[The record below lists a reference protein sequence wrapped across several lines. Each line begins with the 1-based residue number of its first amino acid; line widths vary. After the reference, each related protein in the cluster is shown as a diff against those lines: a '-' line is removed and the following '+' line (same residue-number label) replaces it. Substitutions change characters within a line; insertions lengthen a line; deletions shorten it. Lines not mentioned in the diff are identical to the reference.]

1 MFNGLTGPLIMTK
14 EDMNTARDLARPALV
29 LVDLQNDNVH
39 PEGAF
44 ASSGAP
50 AHASAQGL
58 VANVQALLGWARE
71 LDVPVIHNH
80 IVTFPGRDFGGDNAP
95 IFQMIG
101 ADALRLG
108 SWGAEPLEGLEPL
121 EGEPVLRRNRMSAFN
136 GSGLDVLLR
145 NLDVSTVVVAG
156 VWTNMAVEHTVRDA
170 ADHGYR
176 AVLVTD
182 ATSSINE
189 EWQHAATN
197 FALTNIAQLVT
208 TADVVASGA
217 AGTDR

>member
-1 MFNGLTGPLIMTK
+1 LN
-14 EDMNTARDLARPALV
+14 DLVLNQGATALV

-39 PEGAF
+39 PDGAF

-50 AHASAQGL
+50 AHASSQGL
-58 VANVQALLGWARE
+58 VEHVGALLTWARAND
-71 LDVPVIHNH
+71 LPVIHNH
-80 IVTFPGRDFGGDNAP
+80 IVSFPGRDFRGSNAP

-101 ADALRLG
+101 PDSLRLG
-108 SWGAEPLEGLEPL
+108 SWGAEPVEGLEPL
-121 EGEPVLRRNRMSAFN
+121 VAEPVLLRNRMSAFN
-136 GSGLDVLLR
+136 GSGLDALLR
-145 NLDVSTVVVAG
+145 NLGVDTVVVAG

-189 EWQHAATN
+189 EWQHAATS
-197 FALTNIAQLVT
+197 FALTNIAQLLT
-208 TADVVASGA
+208 TADVVAVEPTGTGA
-217 AGTDR
+217 

>member
-1 MFNGLTGPLIMTK
+1 LNDIVLSRGTT
-14 EDMNTARDLARPALV
+14 ALV

-50 AHASAQGL
+50 AHASAQDL
-58 VANVQALLGWARE
+58 VSNVQSLLRWARA
-71 LDVPVIHNH
+71 LDLPVLHNH
-80 IVTFPGRDFGGDNAP
+80 IVAFPGRDFGGSNAP

-101 ADALRLG
+101 PDSLRLG
-108 SWGAEPLEGLEPL
+108 SWGAQPLEGLEPL
-121 EGEPVLRRNRMSAFN
+121 EGEPVLLRNRMSAFN
-136 GSGLDVLLR
+136 GSGLDALLR
-145 NLDVSTVVVAG
+145 NLGVETVVVAG

-189 EWQHAATN
+189 EWQHAATS
-197 FALTNIAQLVT
+197 FALTNIAQFVT
-208 TADVVASGA
+208 TAEVVTVGRPPT
-217 AGTDR
+217 GI

>member
-1 MFNGLTGPLIMTK
+1 
-14 EDMNTARDLARPALV
+14 MNATLALVRPALV

-39 PEGAF
+39 RDGAF

-58 VANVQALLGWARE
+58 VEHVSALLDWARE
-71 LDVPVIHNH
+71 LDLPVIHNH
-80 IVTFPGRDFGGDNAP
+80 IVAFPGRDFGGSNAP

-101 ADALRLG
+101 PDSLRLG
-108 SWGAEPLEGLEPL
+108 SWGAEPLEGLAPV
-121 EGEPVLRRNRMSAFN
+121 EGEPVLLRNRMSAFN
-136 GSGLDVLLR
+136 GSGLDALLR
-145 NLDVSTVVVAG
+145 NLGVQSVVVAG

-170 ADHGYR
+170 ADHGYH

-189 EWQHAATN
+189 DWQRAATD

-208 TADVVASGA
+208 TAEVVAVEPVV
-217 AGTDR
+217 AGD

>member
-1 MFNGLTGPLIMTK
+1 
-14 EDMNTARDLARPALV
+14 
-29 LVDLQNDNVH
+29 
-39 PEGAF
+39 
-44 ASSGAP
+44 
-50 AHASAQGL
+50 
-58 VANVQALLGWARE
+58 
-71 LDVPVIHNH
+71 
-80 IVTFPGRDFGGDNAP
+80 
-95 IFQMIG
+95 MIG

-121 EGEPVLRRNRMSAFN
+121 EGEPVLLRNRMSAFN

-145 NLDVSTVVVAG
+145 NLDVRTVVVAG

>member
-1 MFNGLTGPLIMTK
+1 MSEVVFDQRTT
-14 EDMNTARDLARPALV
+14 ALV

-39 PEGAF
+39 PDGAF

-50 AHASAQGL
+50 SHASSQGL
-58 VANVQALLGWARE
+58 VEHVRGLLGWARQ
-71 LDVPVIHNH
+71 LDLPIIHNH
-80 IVTFPGRDFGGDNAP
+80 IVAFPGRDFGGSNAP

-101 ADALRLG
+101 PDSLRLG
-108 SWGAEPLEGLEPL
+108 SWGAAPLEGLEPL
-121 EGEPVLRRNRMSAFN
+121 EGEPLLLRNRMSAFN
-136 GSGLDVLLR
+136 GSGLDALLR
-145 NLDVSTVVVAG
+145 NLGVESVVVAG

-189 EWQHAATN
+189 EWQHAATS

-208 TADVVASGA
+208 TADVVAVGPSVT
-217 AGTDR
+217 AG

>member
-1 MFNGLTGPLIMTK
+1 LNDIVLSRGTT
-14 EDMNTARDLARPALV
+14 ALV

-50 AHASAQGL
+50 AHASAQDL
-58 VANVQALLGWARE
+58 VSNVQALLRWARA
-71 LDVPVIHNH
+71 LDLLVIHNH
-80 IVTFPGRDFGGDNAP
+80 IVAFPGRDFGGSNAP

-101 ADALRLG
+101 PDSLRLG
-108 SWGAEPLEGLEPL
+108 SWGAQPLEGLEPL
-121 EGEPVLRRNRMSAFN
+121 EGEPVLLRNRMSAFN
-136 GSGLDVLLR
+136 GSGLDALLR
-145 NLDVSTVVVAG
+145 NLGVETVVVAG

-189 EWQHAATN
+189 EWQHAATS
-197 FALTNIAQLVT
+197 FALTNIAQFVT
-208 TADVVASGA
+208 TAEVVTVGRPPT
-217 AGTDR
+217 GI

>member
-1 MFNGLTGPLIMTK
+1 MPGTHPK
-14 EDMNTARDLARPALV
+14 EDMNTHLDLVRPALV

-39 PEGAF
+39 PDGAF

-50 AHASAQGL
+50 AHAAAQGL
-58 VANVQALLGWARE
+58 VEHVGELLSWARDRG
-71 LDVPVIHNH
+71 LPVIHNH
-80 IVTFPGRDFGGDNAP
+80 IVAYPGRDFGGNNAP

-101 ADALRLG
+101 PDSLKLG
-108 SWGAEPLEGLEPL
+108 SWGGEPLEGLEPL
-121 EGEPVLRRNRMSAFN
+121 DGEPLLLRNRMSAFN
-136 GSGLDVLLR
+136 GSGLDALLR
-145 NLDVSTVVVAG
+145 NLGVESVVVAG

-189 EWQHAATN
+189 EWQNAATGY
-197 FALTNIAQLVT
+197 ALTNIAQLVT
-208 TADVVASGA
+208 TADVVAVEPSGV
-217 AGTDR
+217 GE